1 MRTSTIGFKF
11 LLILM
16 PAILTSCLSTSFDV
30 STSGMYEELGTRRF
44 QLHDPRGLV
53 VQAWYPASGTGTNRL
68 DPIIEKNQAEA
79 YVRFLPV
86 IKKNFEERLK
96 SNSYVDA
103 PLNQS
108 GVPYP
113 VIIFDHGYGA
123 FEKQNV
129 SQMEELAGNGYIV
142 FSINHPG
149 ESHVTLYPD
158 GSVGGVDS
166 DRYPSMT
173 ADTRK
178 ERKKREELTREF
190 FQVFQAAENDEEL
203 IASMRMFSE
212 FYYIKPLERP
222 ISERSRDILNFMDAL
237 VEMNESGFFKTGLD
251 LENVGMYG
259 HSMGG
264 NVSNNVGGAGE
275 WPVSLKAV
283 ANLDGPQLLF
293 PGQPLVVPQVPFLMV
308 YSEAAYTGGE
318 ILDLSGCNDWILNMA
333 EKETWRVVFKD
344 SAHANFSDL
353 TYIKILEGNITGKA
367 DGREMGMAL
376 ERLLLA
382 WFDRHLKG
390 KEIDLT
396 KLKNSYNGW
405 DLHFGKM

>member
-1 MRTSTIGFKF
+1 MRTSTVGFKY
-11 LLILM
+11 LLILLLL
-16 PAILTSCLSTSFDV
+16 ILTSCLSPPFDI
-30 STSGMYEELGTRRF
+30 SPSGTHEKLGTRRF
-44 QLHDPRGLV
+44 QLQDPRGLV
-53 VQAWYPASGTGTNRL
+53 VQAWYPASGEGTNRL

-86 IKKNFEERLK
+86 IEKSFEERLQ

-103 PLNQS
+103 PLNLS
-108 GVPYP
+108 GAPYP

-129 SQMEELAGNGYIV
+129 SQMEELASNGYIV

-149 ESHVTLYPD
+149 ESYVTLYPD
-158 GSVGGVDS
+158 GSMGGVDS

-173 ADTRK
+173 ADNRK

-212 FYYIKPLERP
+212 FDYMTPLEHP
-222 ISERSRDILNFMDAL
+222 ISERTRDILNFMDAL
-237 VEMNESGFFKTGLD
+237 VEMNDSGFFKTGLD
-251 LENVGMYG
+251 LVNIGMYG

-264 NVSNNVGGAGE
+264 NVSNNVGGIGE

-293 PGQPLVVPQVPFLMV
+293 SGQPLIIPQVPFLMA

-318 ILDLSGCNDWILNMA
+318 ILDLSGCNDWILNMSA
-333 EKETWRVVFKD
+333 EETWRVVFKD

-353 TYIKILEGNITGKA
+353 TYVKILEGNTTGDI
-367 DGREMGMAL
+367 DGREMGIAL

-390 KEIDLT
+390 KEIDLV
-396 KLKNSYNGW
+396 KLKNSYSGW
-405 DLHFGKM
+405 ELSFKE